1 MIKHFCDVT
10 GKEIQHPQTLTF
22 KKHIVSMHYESLL
35 ESLFGGYVDPEG
47 NRVSNVEVTYEVS
60 QEVYN
65 RVMLTAMKELAKII
79 EENKDADV

>member
-1 MIKHFCDVT
+1 MIKHFCDAT
-10 GKEIQHPQTLTF
+10 GKEIQNPQILTF

-35 ESLFGGYVDPEG
+35 GGYIDREG

-65 RVMLTAMKELAKII
+65 RVMLTAMQELSKII